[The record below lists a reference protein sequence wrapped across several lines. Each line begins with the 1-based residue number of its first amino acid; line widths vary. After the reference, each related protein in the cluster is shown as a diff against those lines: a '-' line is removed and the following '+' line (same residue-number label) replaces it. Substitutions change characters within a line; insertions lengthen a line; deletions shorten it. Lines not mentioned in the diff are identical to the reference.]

1 MKLASLA
8 RDKDLLELARDVANE
23 LVATSPSLSDHPE
36 LIEELRLFVDEEE
49 AAFLFK
55 S

>member
-1 MKLASLA
+1 MLA
-8 RDKDLLELARDVANE
+8 REVAND
-23 LVATSPSLSDHPE
+23 LVEASVNLANYPE

>member
-1 MKLASLA
+1 MRRDRELLDAARAVAEAITADDPLLA
-8 RDKDLLELARDVANE
+8 DHPLLEDE
-23 LVATSPSLSDHPE
+23 T
-36 LIEELRLFVDEEE
+36 RLFVDEEE